1 MKAREVSPSPLPK
14 LALSIPV
21 LTGALP
27 ESPRRAA
34 AEEEAAGP
42 GAALEERRGRA
53 EMRTRTEADPN
64 RPGQQAQSAG
74 DPEIRIPEAGL
85 PGGRLRRGPS
95 SGRSVREWR

>member
-1 MKAREVSPSPLPK
+1 MKAKEVSPSPLPK

-21 LTGALP
+21 STGALP

-34 AEEEAAGP
+34 EEATGP

-64 RPGQQAQSAG
+64 RLGQQAQSAG
-74 DPEIRIPEAGL
+74 DPEIRIPAAGL
-85 PGGRLRRGPS
+85 PSGRLRRKPS

>member
-1 MKAREVSPSPLPK
+1 MKAKEVSPSPLPK

-21 LTGALP
+21 STGALP

-34 AEEEAAGP
+34 AEAA

>member
-21 LTGALP
+21 STGALP

-34 AEEEAAGP
+34 AEP

-64 RPGQQAQSAG
+64 RLGQQAQCAG

-85 PGGRLRRGPS
+85 PGARLRRKPS